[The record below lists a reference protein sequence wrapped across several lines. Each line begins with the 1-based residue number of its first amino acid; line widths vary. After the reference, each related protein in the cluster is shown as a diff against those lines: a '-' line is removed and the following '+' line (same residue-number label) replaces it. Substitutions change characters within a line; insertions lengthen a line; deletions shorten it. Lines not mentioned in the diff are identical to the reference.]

1 MLARYFT
8 TLALLAL
15 AALILKN
22 LLSRSQKSVLH
33 RNVALIA
40 KILLAVSLAA
50 ALLELAI
57 RKPHD
62 SDYLRH
68 ARQKC
73 RTPSQRRAGCTR
85 PV

>member
-33 RNVALIA
+33 RNVVLIA

-50 ALLELAI
+50 TLLELAI
-57 RKPHD
+57 RN
-62 SDYLRH
+62 
-68 ARQKC
+68 
-73 RTPSQRRAGCTR
+73 
-85 PV
+85 

>member
-15 AALILKN
+15 AALTLKN

-50 ALLELAI
+50 ALLELA
-57 RKPHD
+57 
-62 SDYLRH
+62 
-68 ARQKC
+68 
-73 RTPSQRRAGCTR
+73 TR
-85 PV
+85 N